1 MSKPPAIVVFKVG
14 HLLSQS
20 ITRARKSLPTNDTS
34 TGRWHALPGEVLELH
49 DTGWQIK
56 LYRQTFPDQSVL
68 VTYQAINPEGVAVA
82 ASQTELQ
89 HLKAWVERQAADRK
103 DFQL

>member
-49 DTGWQIK
+49 DTG
-56 LYRQTFPDQSVL
+56 
-68 VTYQAINPEGVAVA
+68 
-82 ASQTELQ
+82 
-89 HLKAWVERQAADRK
+89 
-103 DFQL
+103 

>member
-34 TGRWHALPGEVLELH
+34 TGRWHALPGQVLELQ
-49 DTGWQIK
+49 DTGWQI
-56 LYRQTFPDQSVL
+56 RMVQQTFVDRSVL
-68 VTYQAINPEGVAVA
+68 ISYQAISPEGVVVA
-82 ASQTELQ
+82 QTQSELQ
-89 HLKAWVERQAADRK
+89 NLKAWVECQANDRK
-103 DFQL
+103 EFQL